1 MFFSYTLCSAGLC
14 GTVLFQLLCG
24 SFSICTDSC
33 ILSLAPQYIPMI
45 WLLCFYCLTTQYKL
59 NIRLCIM
66 QCLMSIAWQ
75 YILANSKWVY
85 NSLKA
90 WQKAQELCRLQFF
103 LVPHMIIYYPP
114 PDWMSWGDCG
124 VYKGLHSYILFVQF
138 CWWMSC
144 AGSVQTHMSN
154 WLDGSVVHSLSTP
167 PSRPRL
173 HGSQVSLT
181 DEHPIRASELP
192 KRKSVCVHI
201 QRCSAMG
208 RFEVTRNKSCAG
220 YGRSFPYASGAAQ
233 SRIPLVVK

>member
-1 MFFSYTLCSAGLC
+1 MRRWWRHCTPIVHAQNAHESNGAASTSKGNGSSTLATLAIRFEGFMFFSYTLCSAGLC
-14 GTVLFQLLCG
+14 GTVLFRLLYG
-24 SFSICTDSC
+24 LFSICTDSC

-66 QCLMSIAWQ
+66 QCLKSIAWQ

-138 CWWMSC
+138 CWWQNDYLLFRS
-144 AGSVQTHMSN
+144 A
-154 WLDGSVVHSLSTP
+154 
-167 PSRPRL
+167 SR
-173 HGSQVSLT
+173 
-181 DEHPIRASELP
+181 D
-192 KRKSVCVHI
+192 
-201 QRCSAMG
+201 
-208 RFEVTRNKSCAG
+208 
-220 YGRSFPYASGAAQ
+220 
-233 SRIPLVVK
+233 